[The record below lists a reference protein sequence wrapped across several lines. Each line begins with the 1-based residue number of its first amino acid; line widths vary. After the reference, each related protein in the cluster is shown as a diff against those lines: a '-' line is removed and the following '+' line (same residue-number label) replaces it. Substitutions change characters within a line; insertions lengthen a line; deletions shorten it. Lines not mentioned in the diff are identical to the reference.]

1 MPTPP
6 LLASSPSL
14 STPQIA
20 TSVVGSS
27 VHVTLGG
34 RFVDLTMSMWKS
46 LDVDYERDTAR
57 SEYQR
62 QGQPLKGRDRWRYAP
77 PSGRTTRCG
86 LRRGGQSAGCCS
98 DVLPT
103 LFLSLNHSIQL
114 LRSETDNPNL
124 TDTAHHRTLFRLHH
138 ADEDFINTMS
148 QRFVQSE
155 QSSQDATYLMF
166 TVSRSWL
173 PHPILLDPLAIGA
186 AQA

>member
-6 LLASSPSL
+6 LPDPLATSPSF
-14 STPQIA
+14 STPQIS

-27 VHVTLGG
+27 ADVTFGG
-34 RFVDLTMSMWKS
+34 RFVDLTMSMRKS

-62 QGQPLKGRDRWRYAP
+62 QGQPLKGRDRWWYAP

-98 DVLPT
+98 GVLPT
-103 LFLSLNHSIQL
+103 LFLNLNHSIQL

-124 TDTAHHRTLFRLHH
+124 ADTAHHRTLFRLHH
-138 ADEDFINTMS
+138 VDEDFINTMS
-148 QRFVQSE
+148 
-155 QSSQDATYLMF
+155 
-166 TVSRSWL
+166 
-173 PHPILLDPLAIGA
+173 
-186 AQA
+186 